1 MIFFIQI
8 KAVNLA
14 EKGLF
19 TNLQLFSTVV
29 FFRCSIKAYLSYFPI
44 FRWSY
49 IFLDEEWSSLILCI
63 FCGFPFWLFYPLFSF
78 SVEYLFLKVPLMV
91 HPNFRVCQGSLTLKR
106 VGGGWN
112 LPEAALTACRC
123 VLDGVRTVKPP
134 CNFHF
139 WCSKS
144 F

>member
-78 SVEYLFLKVPLMV
+78 LQNMGFLRIPLGFILILGYV
-91 HPNFRVCQGSLTLKR
+91 RASQGPPQGPPKGPPQGPLQDPPQ
-106 VGGGWN
+106 GPPQGFQG
-112 LPEAALTACRC
+112 CR
-123 VLDGVRTVKPP
+123 LGPLG
-134 CNFHF
+134 FHMI
-139 WCSKS
+139 S
-144 F
+144 FLV